1 MESKNSNTRFT
12 PLIIAV
18 SIILGILIGTFYANH
33 FSNNRL
39 GIINSSSN
47 KLNSL
52 LRIIDDQY
60 VDTINMNDLIEQALP
75 QILAELDP
83 HSIYIP
89 AKDAADMSSDLEG
102 SFSGIGVQFT
112 IDNDTIHVNNVIQG
126 GPAEKAG
133 IIAGDRIVMANDTSL
148 VGKKLTNEMAQHT
161 LKGPKGSKVKVHI
174 KRNGEKKLIPFVITR
189 GDIPQNTIDAA
200 YMLDDNYGY
209 VQISKFARTTHAE
222 LLNALAQLGHKGMK
236 GLVID
241 LRGNLG
247 GYMETAIQ
255 MANEF
260 LPAGKLIVFAQG
272 RKYPRSEEFANG
284 SGSCQ
289 KLPLVVLIDEASAS
303 SSEIFSGA
311 IQDNDRGMIV
321 GRRSFGKGL
330 VQQPINFSDGSMIRL
345 TIARYYTPSGR
356 CIQRPYSR
364 GNDEKYE
371 MDMLTR
377 YQHGEF
383 FSRDSIKLDKS
394 KRYYTGLKRV
404 VYGGGGIMPDLF
416 VPEDTTG
423 ASSYLSEAISRG
435 LILQYT
441 FQYTDNNRSKLKRY
455 KTSEDLAAYL
465 NGQRLVEQFVK
476 FADKKGLKRRN
487 ILIARSHKLLEKN
500 LTGSIIYNMLNKE
513 AYLKYINNS
522 DITVQRALMLLRK
535 GQTFPKAPS
544 NKLSNTYERR
554 KTRAAQTYCCPQ
566 KKLQFI
572 TA

>member
-1 MESKNSNTRFT
+1 MEPKNSNTRYT
-12 PLIIAV
+12 PLIIAI
-18 SIILGILIGTFYANH
+18 SIILGIFIGTFYANH

-39 GIINSSSN
+39 GIINGSSN

-60 VDTINMNDLIEQALP
+60 VDTVNMNDLIEQALP

-112 IDNDTIHVNNVIQG
+112 IDNDTIHVNSVIAG

-133 IIAGDRIVMANDTSL
+133 VIAGDRIVMANDTL
-148 VGKKLTNEMAQHT
+148 IVGKKLTNEMAQHT
-161 LKGPKGSKVKVHI
+161 LKGPKGSKVKVKI
-174 KRNGEKKLIPFVITR
+174 KRNGEKKLIPFTITR
-189 GDIPQNTIDAA
+189 GDIPQNTVDAA

-209 VQISKFARTTHAE
+209 IQISKFARTTHAE
-222 LLNALAQLGHKGMK
+222 MLNALAQLQQKKMQ
-236 GLVID
+236 GLIID

-260 LPAGKLIVFAQG
+260 LQAGKLIVFAQG
-272 RKYPRSEEFANG
+272 RKYPRTEEFANG

-289 KLPLVVLIDEASAS
+289 RLPLIVLIDEGSAS

-311 IQDNDRGMIV
+311 IQDNDRGTIV

-356 CIQRPYSR
+356 CIQRPYKR
-364 GNDEKYE
+364 GNDEQYE

-377 YQHGEF
+377 YQRGEF

-394 KRYYTGLKRV
+394 KRYFTGLKRV
-404 VYGGGGIMPDLF
+404 VYGGGGIMPDVF
-416 VPEDTTG
+416 VPEDTLG
-423 ASSYLSEAISRG
+423 ATSYLSEVISRG

-441 FQYTDNNRSKLKRY
+441 FQYSDNNRSKLAKY
-455 KTSEDLAAYL
+455 KTSEALAKYL
-465 NGQRLVEQFVK
+465 HGQRLVEQFVR
-476 FADKKGLKRRN
+476 FADKKGIKRRN
-487 ILIARSHKLLEKN
+487 ILILKSHKLLEKN
-500 LTGSIIYNMLNKE
+500 INGSIIYNMLGKE
-513 AYLKYINNS
+513 AFLRYINKT
-522 DITVQRALMLLRK
+522 DVTVQRALQILRK
-535 GQTFPKAPS
+535 GEAFPKAPS
-544 NKLSNTYERR
+544 NKLTNIYERR
-554 KTRAAQTYCCPQ
+554 KTRVAQTYCVTQ
-566 KKLQFI
+566 KKLHI
-572 TA
+572 LNA